1 MASVPAVLTSEWT
14 KIRTVSSTTWT
25 LISAFVVT
33 VAMGAALCAVMNS
46 QFDQLAPEE
55 RATFDPTYI
64 SFSGMIL
71 GQLAMVVFGVLVVG
85 TEYSSGMIRTSL
97 AAVPQRATFLLGKML
112 VAGVLALVVGL
123 ATSFATFFLGQA
135 LLGDHRTDIGA
146 DNVLRA
152 VVGGGLYMGL
162 IAIFSMGVAAML
174 RSSMLSLGILMPFF
188 FLVSQI
194 LTAVPGAKTVAR
206 YFPDQAGSK
215 IMQVVP
221 DALNSDPA
229 PYGPWAGLLIMV
241 AWVAASVIG
250 GLLVL
255 KKRDASRGTRPVNDL
270 AGTVSAW
277 ISSSLIRGA
286 YGRTACAPTTDKSM
300 GLEHDRGSRP
310 DQALWREDGRVQPF
324 LPGAARGRHR
334 IPRSQ
339 RVGQVD
345 DHAHDSRP

>member
-1 MASVPAVLTSEWT
+1 MASVPAVLNSEWT

-25 LISAFVVT
+25 LISAFSVT
-33 VAMGAALCAVMNS
+33 VAMSAALCALMNS
-46 QFDQLAPEE
+46 QFDELPLAEQ
-55 RATFDPTYI
+55 ATFDPTLL

-97 AAVPQRATFLLGKML
+97 AAVPQRGSFLFSKIL
-112 VAGVLALVVGL
+112 VAGALSLVVGL

-152 VVGGGLYMGL
+152 VFGGGVYMGL
-162 IAIFSMGVAAML
+162 IAIFSMGVATML

-194 LTAVPGAKTVAR
+194 LSAVPGAKNVAR

-221 DALNSDPA
+221 AAMNSNPA
-229 PYGPWAGLLIMV
+229 PYGPWGGLGILA
-241 AWVAASVIG
+241 AWVVAALIG
-250 GLLVL
+250 GYLVL
-255 KKRDASRGTRPVNDL
+255 KKRDA
-270 AGTVSAW
+270 
-277 ISSSLIRGA
+277 
-286 YGRTACAPTTDKSM
+286 
-300 GLEHDRGSRP
+300 
-310 DQALWREDGRVQPF
+310 
-324 LPGAARGRHR
+324 
-334 IPRSQ
+334 
-339 RVGQVD
+339 
-345 DHAHDSRP
+345 